1 MPYLSNVKDINPN
14 IKLNTS
20 NDVLDTTSQKNANY
34 TSNERQGS
42 VNTKAANTNLDTSE
56 YEAKLKDYS
65 DAFNQAQSDL
75 WKAQQMGDWTA
86 DMAGAKTRAI
96 RDAQNRMN
104 SAQSGMQQTT
114 TDKSNYLSAQANRTN
129 LDAATT
135 QADQALSSAQQS
147 SQAEAA
153 ANKTANINAGINK
166 SKAGMLGSQNATT
179 NTANTANSIFAG
191 NRSAAASTQADYLSK
206 MNQAD
211 AADKMADNMSKAANL
226 SAISGALQGAGS
238 GAAMG
243 AVISDE
249 NAKQD
254 PIDDSELFDA
264 INEFKQLKAKLDLL
278 KEKRK

>member
-86 DMAGAKTRAI
+86 EMAGAKTRAI

-104 SAQSGMQQTT
+104 SAQSGMHQTT
-114 TDKSNYLSAQANRTN
+114 TDKSNYLSSQANRTN

-135 QADQALSSAQQS
+135 QADQALTSAQQS
-147 SQAEAA
+147 SQAEAQ
-153 ANKTANINAGINK
+153 ANKTANINAGINRG
-166 SKAGMLGSQNATT
+166 KAGMLGSQKAAT
-179 NTANTANSIFAG
+179 NTANTANNVFTA
-191 NRSAAASTQADYLSK
+191 NRGAAASTQADYLEK
-206 MNQAD
+206 MAQAD
-211 AADKMADNMSKAANL
+211 ALQRQADTMAKGVGNAGLA
-226 SAISGALQGAGS
+226 GALQGAAT
-238 GAAMG
+238 GASMG
-243 AVISDE
+243 AVMSDE
-249 NAKQD
+249 NVKQD
-254 PIDDSELFDA
+254 PIKEDDLFAA
-264 INEFKQLKAKLDLL
+264 IEEFKQLKAKLDKL
-278 KEKRK
+278 KENK